1 MNLFALTN
9 FGTTVCPEA
18 LCPLAEPLPPDS
30 ASAARVEST
39 GLTIEPTACLLEEEG
54 CLKRRKAIKKRP
66 QVRRVPIRTHLSLP
80 PAEAA
85 LCFRVL
91 TDSTDGSSTARS
103 WTSDAVRL
111 TEGPANKIR
120 LWPNKD
126 LKAIPNQNTRK
137 SDAHLSQYA
146 PRAHLQ
152 AVEAYSNN
160 FRD

>member
-1 MNLFALTN
+1 MTN
-9 FGTTVCPEA
+9 FGTTICPEA
-18 LCPLAEPLPPDS
+18 LYPLAEPLPPDS

-91 TDSTDGSSTARS
+91 IDSTDGSSAAASR
-103 WTSDAVRL
+103 TSDAVRL
-111 TEGPANKIR
+111 ADGPANK
-120 LWPNKD
+120 
-126 LKAIPNQNTRK
+126 NQ
-137 SDAHLSQYA
+137 
-146 PRAHLQ
+146 P
-152 AVEAYSNN
+152 
-160 FRD
+160 